1 MSRGAVDPPDAA
13 STMDE
18 ARAMGNVDA
27 IGGAGATSA
36 ADSPRA
42 PIWLASASPRRREL
56 LAEAG
61 FDVRVAESDIDDA
74 SIPSRGATPA
84 AWCMAM
90 AWFKAARVCELLWRR
105 GALAEAG
112 APRWLVAAD
121 TVCDLDG
128 KAIGK
133 PRDADECAAI
143 LRAFA
148 GRAHRVV
155 TGVCVLDAGG
165 VHRERREVGGPEPLK
180 SVKSA
185 PTRAVERRVL
195 LLDVATVELGRDEAG
210 AASPGADAPRAFGT
224 RQLSEDEIAEY
235 VRSDRW
241 RGKAGGYNF
250 VERLSAGWPLRCHGD
265 PTSVTGLP
273 MRRLG
278 PILRRLVAGEASSCR

>member
-1 MSRGAVDPPDAA
+1 
-13 STMDE
+13 MDE

-121 TVCDLDG
+121 TVCGSRRQGDRQV
-128 KAIGK
+128 A
-133 PRDADECAAI
+133 DADERRRSSAPSPAAY
-143 LRAFA
+143 
-148 GRAHRVV
+148 RVV

-180 SVKSA
+180 SVKS
-185 PTRAVERRVL
+185 V
-195 LLDVATVELGRDEAG
+195 
-210 AASPGADAPRAFGT
+210 
-224 RQLSEDEIAEY
+224 
-235 VRSDRW
+235 
-241 RGKAGGYNF
+241 
-250 VERLSAGWPLRCHGD
+250 
-265 PTSVTGLP
+265 
-273 MRRLG
+273 
-278 PILRRLVAGEASSCR
+278 